1 MERGEWNSVK
11 NRMRNLWIFVLRRS
25 IETEF
30 SVGFCSVERG
40 EWSAENGI
48 LAKCLCKF
56 KVYFKFFG
64 FFCFMEHEKRIVKTE
79 FAWIFLLRL
88 RLATRWVANAQN
100 DKIF

>member
-1 MERGEWNSVK
+1 M
-11 NRMRNLWIFVLRRS
+11 
-25 IETEF
+25 EF

-40 EWSAENGI
+40 EWSAENGN

-88 RLATRWVANAQN
+88 RLATRWVAFLKKAQN
-100 DKIF
+100 DKIDFCFDYVCKLLGCLLKTA